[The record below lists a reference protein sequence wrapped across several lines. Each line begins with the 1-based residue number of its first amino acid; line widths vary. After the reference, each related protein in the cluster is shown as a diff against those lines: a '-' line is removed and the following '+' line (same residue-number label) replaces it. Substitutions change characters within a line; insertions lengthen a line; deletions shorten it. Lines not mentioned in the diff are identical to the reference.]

1 VKACEHIREQFGEAL
16 YGELDAARQ
25 LLVDRHLAGC
35 RDCAAHLAALRA
47 TLDVMSQRRRAQPD
61 SDFWDRFAGRLDA
74 RVAADAA
81 DAANAA
87 GDALRSRVGS
97 SPLSFRRW
105 SGRGGRWA
113 WQAAAAALALVAV
126 GIVLGRLSVS
136 PAPEEVVTV
145 PEAAASGPSAAPE
158 AAPLRLRVDR
168 YMQRSQTLLL
178 GVVNL
183 DADADGAAS
192 LDFAPYRRV
201 SQELIGQAPL
211 LERELS
217 DAGERRL
224 AELVAEL
231 ELILLQI
238 ASLEARQDLEGVDVI
253 REGIDRQA
261 LLFRIHLES
270 ARTRGPEEASTE
282 QSYAG

>member
-1 VKACEHIREQFGEAL
+1 MKACEHVREQFAEAL
-16 YGELDAARQ
+16 YGELDPARQ
-25 LLVDRHLAGC
+25 QHLDRHLAGC
-35 RDCAAHLAALRA
+35 QDCAARFAALRA

-61 SDFWDRFAGRLDA
+61 PDFWARFAGRLDA
-74 RVAADAA
+74 RVAADAVNN
-81 DAANAA
+81 D
-87 GDALRSRVGS
+87 LRSRVGS
-97 SPLSFRRW
+97 SLLSFRRR
-105 SGRGGRWA
+105 SGGDGRWA

-126 GIVLGRLSVS
+126 GIALGRLSMS
-136 PAPEEVVTV
+136 PAPEKLAPV
-145 PEAAASGPSAAPE
+145 PEAAALEPPATQE
-158 AAPLRLRVDR
+158 AASLRLRVDR

-183 DADADGAAS
+183 DASADGVES
-192 LDFAPYRRV
+192 LDFAPYQRV

-231 ELILLQI
+231 ELILSQI
-238 ASLEARQDLEGVDVI
+238 ASLEARQDLEGVEVI
-253 REGIDRQA
+253 QEGVDRQA

-270 ARTRGPEEASTE
+270 SRTGGREEPSTE
-282 QSYAG
+282 PSHAG